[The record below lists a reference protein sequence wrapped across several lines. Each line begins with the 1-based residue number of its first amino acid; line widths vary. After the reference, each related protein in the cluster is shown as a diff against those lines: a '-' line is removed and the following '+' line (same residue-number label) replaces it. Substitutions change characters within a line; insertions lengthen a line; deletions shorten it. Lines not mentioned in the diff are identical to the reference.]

1 MKYLD
6 SSLLPGE
13 RVVARARLH
22 PIVYLRAAA
31 VVVVGLA
38 LLVASASTDVPAA
51 AGAAV
56 LFVGALLAV
65 PPWIDARTSE
75 FGVTDKRVVIKVG
88 LVRRRTLELLLRQI
102 EAISVDQSV
111 PGRLFNYGTVSLSG
125 TGGVKET
132 FHAIA
137 RPLEFRRAIQ
147 AQSVSGEGAGL
158 SDAGPISSVRHRVEQ
173 DIDSQTVPRQ

>member
-1 MKYLD
+1 MSYLD

-22 PIVYLRAAA
+22 PIVYLRAAGVA
-31 VVVVGLA
+31 LAGVA
-38 LLVASASTDVPAA
+38 LLVTAAYTDLPVAV
-51 AGAAV
+51 GAAV
-56 LFVGALLAV
+56 VLVGVLFAV

-111 PGRLFNYGTVSLSG
+111 PGRVFNYGTVSLTG

-147 AQSVSGEGAGL
+147 AQSVSGDGPASGA
-158 SDAGPISSVRHRVEQ
+158 AVR
-173 DIDSQTVPRQ
+173 P